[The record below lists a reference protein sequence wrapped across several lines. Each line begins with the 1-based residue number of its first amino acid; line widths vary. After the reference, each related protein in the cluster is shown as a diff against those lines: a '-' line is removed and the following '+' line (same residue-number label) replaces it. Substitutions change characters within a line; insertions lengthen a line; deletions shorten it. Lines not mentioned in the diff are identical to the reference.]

1 MTLPP
6 LPRAARARMTL
17 PPVLRGAR
25 AATTFLTRV
34 PVGGFPYADA
44 DWRWAS
50 AWFPFVGAGLGAAQ
64 AAAWLLVDRGGA
76 LVAACVAVALGLL
89 LTGAFHEDGL
99 ADTADALG
107 GAFDRA
113 RMFEILKD
121 SRIGSF
127 GAAALIVVLVL
138 RIALLARLD
147 AAAPVALVLTQCLSR
162 TPPIWLMVALP
173 YVTQG
178 GSRSRPVAQAA
189 LPQALVGSA
198 WPALALAAAHAAG
211 AISAAEAAAMVGA
224 AAAAAVICGVRF
236 RARAGGITGDF
247 LGATQQVA
255 ECAALLA
262 LAVARGG

>member
-1 MTLPP
+1 MRAPP
-6 LPRAARARMTL
+6 I
-17 PPVLRGAR
+17 LRGAR

-34 PVGGFPYADA
+34 PVGGFPYAEA
-44 DWRWAS
+44 DLRWAS
-50 AWFPFVGAGLGAAQ
+50 AWLPFVGAGIGAVL

-76 LVAACVAVALGLL
+76 LVAATVTVALSLL

-113 RMFEILKD
+113 RMLEILKD

-127 GAAALIVVLVL
+127 GAAALVVVLVM

-162 TPPIWLMVALP
+162 TPPLWLMVALP
-173 YVTQG
+173 YVTQHAA
-178 GSRSRPVAQAA
+178 SRSKPIAQAG
-189 LPQALVGSA
+189 LPQALLGSL
-198 WPALALAAAHAAG
+198 WPALALALAHGAG
-211 AISAAEAAAMVGA
+211 AISAVEAAAMLGA
-224 AAAAAVICGVRF
+224 TAVASAICGFRF

-262 LAVARGG
+262 LALVRGG

>member
-1 MTLPP
+1 MTV
-6 LPRAARARMTL
+6 

-34 PVGGFPYADA
+34 PVGGFPYAEA

-50 AWFPFVGAGLGAAQ
+50 AWFPFVGAGLGAVQ

-76 LVAACVAVALGLL
+76 LVAASVTVALSLL

-189 LPQALVGSA
+189 LPQALVGSF

-211 AISAAEAAAMVGA
+211 AVSACEVAAMLGAVAAASA
-224 AAAAAVICGVRF
+224 ICGLRF

-247 LGATQQVA
+247 LGATQQIA
-255 ECAALLA
+255 DCAALLA

>member
-1 MTLPP
+1 MT
-6 LPRAARARMTL
+6 T

-25 AATTFLTRV
+25 AAATFLTRV
-34 PVGGFPYADA
+34 PVGGFPYAEA

-50 AWFPFVGAGLGAAQ
+50 AWFPFVGAALGAVQ
-64 AAAWLLVDRGGA
+64 AAVWLLVDGGGA
-76 LVAACVAVALGLL
+76 LVAASVVVALGLL

-107 GAFDRA
+107 GGFDRA
-113 RMFEILKD
+113 RVFEILKD

-162 TPPIWLMVALP
+162 TPPIWLMLALP

-178 GSRSRPVAQAA
+178 GSRSRPVARAA
-189 LPQALVGSA
+189 LPQALLGSL
-198 WPALALAAAHAAG
+198 WPALTLAAAHAAG
-211 AISAAEAAAMVGA
+211 VVSAAETAAMLGA
-224 AAAAAVICGVRF
+224 AAAAAAVCGLRF
-236 RARAGGITGDF
+236 RARVGGLTGDF
-247 LGATQQVA
+247 LGATQQIA

-262 LAVARGG
+262 LALARGG

>member
-1 MTLPP
+1 MT
-6 LPRAARARMTL
+6 M

-25 AATTFLTRV
+25 AAATFLTRV
-34 PVGGFPYADA
+34 PVGGFPYAEA

-50 AWFPFVGAGLGAAQ
+50 AWFPFVGAALGAAQ
-64 AAAWLLVDRGGA
+64 AAVWLLVDRSGA
-76 LVAACVAVALGLL
+76 LVAASVTVALGLL

-113 RMFEILKD
+113 RIFEILKD
-121 SRIGSF
+121 SRIGAF

-138 RIALLARLD
+138 RVALLARLD

-173 YVTQG
+173 YVTQS

-189 LPQALVGSA
+189 LPQALLGSF

-211 AISAAEAAAMVGA
+211 ALTAAEAAGMLVA
-224 AAAAAVICGVRF
+224 AASAAAICGLRF
-236 RARAGGITGDF
+236 RARAGGLTGDF
-247 LGATQQVA
+247 LGATQQIA

-262 LAVARGG
+262 LALVRGG